1 MERTRGRIVDVT
13 SLADLDHRL
22 AGAARSLAGWRL
34 LRLDLSERVDAL
46 LERTVAQALFLG
58 CTFADGQADAL
69 RRAGAVVLPTIHGAP
84 VDPYR
89 ALLYAPRE
97 LYDTPH
103 YRDSLDARA
112 YAWSRGGPATDD
124 ALVMGLHDHAIDVAL
139 TTWLPGRSVVGVM
152 GGHSLERGSEPY
164 AAAARLGHR
173 LGRDHTVATG
183 GGPGAMEAA
192 NLGAF
197 LALRSVAALDDAL
210 GRLATVPS
218 FTHDIGA
225 WARVAFEVGDAHAP
239 GHDSLGVPT
248 WHYGHE
254 PPNVFATT
262 IAKYFRNATREAILL
277 EICNAGI
284 VFLPGAA
291 GTVQEV
297 FQDACENY
305 YGDPSSIAPMVLV
318 GRRHWTEDLPVW
330 PLLRSLARGRAMEAH
345 VHLVDSLDEA
355 VDAIGGSQRRPLG

>member
-1 MERTRGRIVDVT
+1 MKRTRGRIVDVT
-13 SLADLDHRL
+13 SLADLDRRL
-22 AGAARSLAGWRL
+22 AGGARSMAGWRL
-34 LRLDLSERVDAL
+34 VRLDLTDRVDAL
-46 LERTVAQALFLG
+46 LERSVEEALFLG
-58 CTFADGQADAL
+58 CTLADGQADDL
-69 RRAGAVVLPTIHGAP
+69 HRAGGVVLPTIPDSP

-89 ALLYAPRE
+89 ASLYAPRE

-112 YAWSRGGPATDD
+112 YAWSQGGSATDD
-124 ALVMGLHDHAIDVAL
+124 ALAMNLHDHAVDVAL
-139 TTWLPGRSVVGVM
+139 SGWLEGRSVVGVM
-152 GGHSLERGSEPY
+152 GGHSLERGSEQY
-164 AAAARLGHR
+164 AAATRLGHG
-173 LGRDHTVATG
+173 LGPGLTVATG

-197 LALRSVAALDDAL
+197 LTGQPAAAIDEALQ
-210 GRLATVPS
+210 RLATVPT

-225 WARVAFEVGDAHAP
+225 WARVAFGVVDAHPP

-277 EICNAGI
+277 EICDAGI
-284 VFLPGAA
+284 IFLPGAA
-291 GTVQEV
+291 GTVQEI

-305 YGDPSSIAPMVLV
+305 YGDPATIAPMVLV

-330 PLLRSLARGRAMEAH
+330 PLLRSLARGRAMEPH
-345 VHLVDSLDEA
+345 VHLVDSLEEA
-355 VDAIGGSQRRPLG
+355 VEVVSLSRQRGD